1 MSRASRRDNAGSTN
15 WFGLVSNKNV
25 AEHQQDY
32 GIMGYIKLS
41 MFFPWYLCMWG
52 SWIHQLQGCFPW
64 CIFSWSGEYTM
75 PGLPSGFLHLG
86 PENHPSWVE
95 TTLPTPMNGR
105 VKLLIYWMV
114 MSGQTIEVFMTWN
127 STKNQG
133 EWPIQIDYTDLTAT
147 RLEWL
152 AGVPKH
158 FRTLQFSELSSSS

>member
-1 MSRASRRDNAGSTN
+1 MFLSTFIAHRKVEAMSRASRRDNAGSTN

-86 PENHPSWVE
+86 PENHPCWVE

-127 STKNQG
+127 
-133 EWPIQIDYTDLTAT
+133 
-147 RLEWL
+147 
-152 AGVPKH
+152 
-158 FRTLQFSELSSSS
+158 